1 MNLIGVYWHAIF
13 NDVEK
18 ILKSTP
24 TYSFQIAQMDICFYI
39 QMQTKRYYLAV
50 ENEDICFTESDG
62 SEGKN
67 IYVYAIG
74 MPSKSLSYLTSLEV
88 MYRVTLSLRDW
99 VTSSVKVQRSN
110 IKNYF
115 TTFLSN

>member
-18 ILKSTP
+18 ILKCTP

-50 ENEDICFTESDG
+50 ENEDISFTESDG